1 MNKIMQLFITE
12 KQSRLVF
19 LDVHYVNV
27 VDLRKFFLKKKSQ
40 KWFGLQKYVFVL
52 SYNISVAQYYNPDQ
66 FW

>member
-27 VDLRKFFLKKKSQ
+27 IDLRKFFLKKKSQ

-52 SYNISVAQYYNPDQ
+52 AYNIFVAQ
-66 FW
+66 